1 MSQTH
6 NLPVQDAKYMI
17 LDLFPATVEVDG
29 EPMGDANKVVVT
41 DNRLY
46 VIKDAPYG
54 PYIHFEDGASYE
66 TFDRPSL
73 LEYTVDTTGGHH
85 VSIKRTKHCAC
96 GSRLRGVYPFI
107 GVPYRKQKPVSR

>member
-6 NLPVQDAKYMI
+6 DLDVQEAKYII
-17 LDLFPATVEVDG
+17 LDLFPADVTVDG
-29 EPMGDANKVVVT
+29 SSMGNANKAILT

-46 VIKDAPYG
+46 IIQDAPYG
-54 PYIHFEDGASYE
+54 PVIKFEDGAGYA

-73 LEYTVDTTGGHH
+73 LEYTVDTEQGHH
-85 VSIKRTKHCAC
+85 VVIKRAKNCAC

-107 GVPYRKQKPVSR
+107 GVPYAKQKPVSR